1 MANSMRK
8 ENTISVVLAKESSMH
23 AVAPIVQATRKPL
36 PKQPT
41 NNTLPGLGVN
51 AIKNN
56 NAMEK
61 EKVKK
66 YKKRD
71 LRVILEQRMR
81 EYWGDPKIKVTPMEF
96 SRMLKTYCEKF
107 NLSDEIQR
115 AKELEQP
122 LVDALSTWLGYP
134 LR

>member
-1 MANSMRK
+1 
-8 ENTISVVLAKESSMH
+8 
-23 AVAPIVQATRKPL
+23 
-36 PKQPT
+36 
-41 NNTLPGLGVN
+41 
-51 AIKNN
+51 
-56 NAMEK
+56 MEK

-96 SRMLKTYCEKF
+96 SRMLKAYCEEF
-107 NLSDEIQR
+107 GLSDKVRR
-115 AKELEQP
+115 AKELEEP
-122 LVDALSTWLGYP
+122 LVDSFGSWLGYP